1 MERFTFK
8 GMKCLM
14 ITFFLS
20 VLFFDLSAQT
30 PETAIREAMA
40 EQERCWNTGD
50 LDCFMKSY
58 WQSEALVFVGSKG
71 LTYGWQQTL
80 DNYKASYPDK
90 AAMGT
95 LKFTLE
101 IIEPLSDDY
110 WFVVGKWQLTRE
122 EDTPNGHFS
131 LIWRNLDGE
140 WVIVAD
146 HSS

>member
-1 MERFTFK
+1 
-8 GMKCLM
+8 MKTLLV
-14 ITFFLS
+14 TLS
-20 VLFFDLSAQT
+20 VVLFLTASAQT
-30 PETAIREAMA
+30 PETAIREAME
-40 EQERCWNTGD
+40 EQQRCWNTGD

-58 WQSEALVFVGSKG
+58 WQSEELVFIGSKG
-71 LTYGWQQTL
+71 LTYGWQPTL

-101 IIEPLSDDY
+101 IIEPLSENY

-122 EDTPNGHFS
+122 KDAPNGHFS

>member
-1 MERFTFK
+1 MKTLVTSLLLLTCFTLL
-8 GMKCLM
+8 G
-14 ITFFLS
+14 
-20 VLFFDLSAQT
+20 QT
-30 PETAIREAMA
+30 PEVAIRETMA

-50 LDCFMKSY
+50 LECFMEGY
-58 WQSEALVFVGSKG
+58 WQSEELVFIGSKG

-90 AAMGT
+90 SAMGT

-101 IIEPLSDDY
+101 IVEPLSEDY

-122 EDTPNGHFS
+122 TDTPQGHFS
-131 LIWRNLDGE
+131 LIWRNVDDK

>member
-1 MERFTFK
+1 
-8 GMKCLM
+8 MKSLLTLILLAGSM
-14 ITFFLS
+14 VTL
-20 VLFFDLSAQT
+20 AQT
-30 PETAIREAMA
+30 PEAAIRKVMA
-40 EQERCWNTGD
+40 EQEQCWNAGD
-50 LDCFMKSY
+50 LECFMQGY
-58 WQSEALVFVGSKG
+58 WQSDELLFIGSKG

-90 AAMGT
+90 DAMGT

-101 IIEPLSDDY
+101 IVEPLSEDY
-110 WFVVGKWQLTRE
+110 WFVVGKWKLTRK
-122 EDTPNGHFS
+122 EDEPQGHFS